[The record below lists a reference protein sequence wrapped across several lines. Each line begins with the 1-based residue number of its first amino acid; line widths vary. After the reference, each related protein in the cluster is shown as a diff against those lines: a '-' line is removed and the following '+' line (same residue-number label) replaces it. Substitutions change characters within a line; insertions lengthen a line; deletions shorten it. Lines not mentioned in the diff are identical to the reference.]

1 LAVTEPGSSYDS
13 ARRRH
18 PRLVRRTAWLQRH
31 SLSVTI
37 AAGILIGVIFV
48 FDASVHPVTM
58 AGFYLI
64 PLTMLALTARAQR
77 VALAGVVCGLL
88 TVLVFV
94 RQDTL
99 APSYFFNLL
108 YGGLAGLGL
117 VLAAYLIRRLST
129 ISDYAI
135 LRAQL
140 AEAGA
145 DILTGGT
152 RDDLDELLEYAL
164 ERMAEQLGA
173 TGAAVL
179 LLEDGAWRGRAG
191 FGLGLDAGELH
202 GAYDE
207 APLAAE
213 VLRGDASLTRVFS
226 ASDAATLA
234 PLTAHLRLESV
245 LIVPIRALDHEIGVM
260 VYNRPE
266 VSADYADDQITAAE
280 GVARYLGVAIDN
292 VRLMSELSTRRR
304 DLEIVRDASLDFAQS
319 LDLAEVLE
327 ALVTRLLSALGMHA
341 CDVFEVD
348 EDSGELRI
356 VVSYADR
363 HADGDDWEGHA
374 FAPDHFATVAA
385 AVAERRLVVVTAWDD
400 PALNDNDRELLMR
413 HGHHTQVTIPL
424 WTRERVLSVVQLYDG
439 ESRQLT
445 HEQMELTRT
454 ICRFAALAVD
464 KARLFER
471 QSVTARRSDRLA
483 RRLQRLQ
490 SFSVDLNRRL
500 ERAELQDVLDEVAA
514 AALDLVHVRAA
525 AVLSGSGEYLAA
537 QALAVAGGVGP
548 LQLPSVEAELLQR
561 CRAAMTAPADEDL
574 AGGEP
579 ITPAVAQSDGLLF
592 TPLEGDVPLQ
602 ASSLVVADKTGGDF
616 DEEDRLLL
624 ATLGAQLSASL
635 HNTTAYQREHAIAET
650 FQQALLMQPP
660 AIPGIDVGVRY
671 RAATEAARVGGDFY
685 DLVTLS
691 PGRLLVIV
699 GDVCGKSLGAAA
711 QSAVVR
717 YMLRAYAAEGSPGE
731 ALSRLNSAMIAQS
744 PDQPFVT
751 LVVAYIDVVRH
762 MFEYAVAGHPRPII
776 LAGRREFPMPGEGNV
791 PAGIFR
797 GAVYPTNRAI
807 LPDDTTVVLYTDGMT
822 DARIHGQLFG
832 EERLRKAVTEHP
844 DLSAQGLADL
854 LLETVKEFAGGVL
867 ADDCAVVTLRLP

>member
-1 LAVTEPGSSYDS
+1 MAVVEPGTSADS

-18 PRLVRRTAWLQRH
+18 PRLVERTAWLQRH
-31 SLSVTI
+31 ALGVTATAAALI
-37 AAGILIGVIFV
+37 ALIFAL
-48 FDASVHPVTM
+48 DAAVHPVTM

-64 PLTMLALTARAQR
+64 PLTMLALTARAQL
-77 VALAGVVCGLL
+77 VAAAGIVCGLL
-88 TVLVFV
+88 TVLVFLW
-94 RQDTL
+94 QGTL
-99 APSYFFNLL
+99 TASYLFNLL
-108 YGGLAGLGL
+108 YGALAGLGL

-145 DILTGGT
+145 DILSGGT
-152 RDDLDELLEYAL
+152 RDDLDDLLHYAL
-164 ERMAEQLGA
+164 DRMGAQLEA
-173 TGAAVL
+173 TGGAVL

-191 FGLGLDAGELH
+191 FGLGVPADEIH
-202 GAYDE
+202 GAYEE

-213 VLRGDASLTRVFS
+213 VLRGETSLTRVFS

-234 PLTAHLRLESV
+234 PLTAHLRLERV
-245 LIVPIRALDHEIGVM
+245 LIVPIRALDRELGILVF
-260 VYNRPE
+260 NRPE
-266 VSADYADDQITAAE
+266 ISSDYARDQIAAVE
-280 GVARYLGVAIDN
+280 NVAGYLGVSVDN
-292 VRLMSELSTRRR
+292 VRLLTELNTRRH
-304 DLEIVRDASLDFAQS
+304 DLEMVRDASLDFAQS
-319 LDLAEVLE
+319 LDLSEVLE
-327 ALVTRLLSALGMHA
+327 AVVTRLLSVLGMHA
-341 CDVFEVD
+341 CDIFEVD
-348 EDSGELRI
+348 EDSGALRL
-356 VVSYADR
+356 VVSYDDR
-363 HADGDDWEGHA
+363 HVGDDDWGGTE
-374 FAPDHFATVAA
+374 FDPDHFAAVAA
-385 AVAERRLVVVTAWDD
+385 AVADRRPVIVTSVDD
-400 PALNDNDRELLMR
+400 PALNETERDLLAR
-413 HGHHTQVTIPL
+413 HGYGTQVTVPL
-424 WTRERVLSVVQLYDG
+424 WIRERVLAVVQLYDTR
-439 ESRQLT
+439 SRRFT
-445 HEQMELTRT
+445 PEEIDLTRT

-471 QSVTARRSDRLA
+471 QRVTAQRSDRLA

-490 SFSVDLNRRL
+490 SFAVDLNRRL

-537 QALAVAGGVGP
+537 QSLALAGAGP
-548 LQLPSVEAELLQR
+548 QQLPAVEAELLQR
-561 CRAAMTAPADEDL
+561 CRAAMTAPPDEDF
-574 AGGEP
+574 AGGELSP
-579 ITPAVAQSDGLLF
+579 VVAQSDGLLF
-592 TPLEGDVPLQ
+592 TPLESDVPLQ
-602 ASSLVVADKTGGDF
+602 ASTLVVADKDGGDF

-635 HNTTAYQREHAIAET
+635 HNTSAYQREHAIAET

-691 PGRLLVIV
+691 PGRLMVIV

-731 ALSRLNSAMIAQS
+731 ALSRLNSAIIAQS

-751 LVVAYIDVVRH
+751 LVVAYIDVARH
-762 MFEYAVAGHPRPII
+762 MFEYAVAGHPRPIV
-776 LAGRREFPMPGEGNV
+776 LAGRREFPMPDEGNV
-791 PAGIFR
+791 PVGIFR

-807 LPDDTTVVLYTDGMT
+807 LPDETTVVLYTDGMT
-822 DARIHGQLFG
+822 DARIGGRLFG
-832 EERLRKAVTEHP
+832 EERLRAAVSENLQ
-844 DLSAQGLADL
+844 LSAQGLADQ
-854 LLETVKEFAGGVL
+854 LLETVKAYAGGVL
-867 ADDCAVVTLRLP
+867 ADDCAVVTVRLP

>member
-1 LAVTEPGSSYDS
+1 VGPARSSDS
-13 ARRRH
+13 ASRRH
-18 PRLVRRTAWLQRH
+18 PRLVERTAWLQRH
-31 SLSVTI
+31 TLGVTVTAAALI
-37 AAGILIGVIFV
+37 AVIFV
-48 FDASVHPVTM
+48 LDASVHPVTM

-64 PLTMLALTARAQR
+64 PLTMLALTARAQI
-77 VALAGVVCGLL
+77 VAVAGIVCGLL

-99 APSYFFNLL
+99 TDSYLFNLL
-108 YGGLAGLGL
+108 YGAFAGLGL

-145 DILTGGT
+145 DILSGGT
-152 RDDLDELLEYAL
+152 RDDVDDLLQYAL
-164 ERMAEQLGA
+164 ERMGAQLEA
-173 TGAAVL
+173 TGGAVL

-191 FGLGLDAGELH
+191 FGLGVPADELS
-202 GAYDE
+202 GSYQE
-207 APLAAE
+207 APLAAD
-213 VLRGDASLTRVFS
+213 VLRSETALTRVFS

-234 PLTAHLRLESV
+234 PLTAHLRLERV
-245 LIVPIRALDHEIGVM
+245 LIVPVRALDREIGIM
-260 VYNRPE
+260 AFNRPE
-266 VSADYADDQITAAE
+266 VSSDYASDQIAAAE
-280 GVARYLGVAIDN
+280 NVAGYLGVAVDN
-292 VRLMSELSTRRR
+292 VRLMTELSTRRR
-304 DLEIVRDASLDFAQS
+304 DLEMVRDASLDFAQS
-319 LDLAEVLE
+319 LDLSEVLE
-327 ALVTRLLSALGMHA
+327 ALVARLLSVLRMHA
-341 CDVFEVD
+341 CDIFDVD
-348 EDSGELRI
+348 EDTGALRI
-356 VVSYADR
+356 AASYDDR
-363 HADGDDWEGHA
+363 HADDDWETQE
-374 FAPDHFATVAA
+374 FAADHFASVAA
-385 AVAERRLVVVTAWDD
+385 AVAEKRPVIVTTLDD
-400 PALNDNDRELLMR
+400 AALNDTERDLLRR
-413 HGHHTQVTIPL
+413 HGYCAQVTVPL
-424 WTRERVLSVVQLYDG
+424 WIRQRVIAVVQLYDT
-439 ESRQLT
+439 ESRRFT
-445 HEQMELTRT
+445 PEEIELTRT

-471 QSVTARRSDRLA
+471 QRVTVQRRDRLA

-490 SFSVDLNRRL
+490 SFAVDLNRRL

-537 QALAVAGGVGP
+537 QALALAGGAEP
-548 LQLPSVEAELLQR
+548 LRLPTVEAELLQR
-561 CRAAMTAPADEDL
+561 CRAAMTAPPDEDL
-574 AGGEP
+574 AGGELSP
-579 ITPAVAQSDGLLF
+579 VVAQSDGLLF
-592 TPLEGDVPLQ
+592 TPLESDIPLQ
-602 ASSLVVADKTGGDF
+602 ASTLVVADKTAGDF

-635 HNTTAYQREHAIAET
+635 HNTAAYQREHAIAET

-685 DLVTLS
+685 DLIMLS
-691 PGRLLVIV
+691 PGRLMVIV

-731 ALSRLNSAMIAQS
+731 ALSRLNSALIAQT

-751 LVVAYIDVVRH
+751 LVVAYIDVARH

-791 PAGIFR
+791 PVGIFR

-807 LPDDTTVVLYTDGMT
+807 LPDDTTVVLHTDGMT
-822 DARIHGQLFG
+822 DARIQGKLFG
-832 EERLRKAVTEHP
+832 EERLRQTVAEH
-844 DLSAQGLADL
+844 LGLTAQGLADE